1 MSATQKHVYLFS
13 ELDQAEA
20 YVQGNW
26 DSTRG
31 LLGGKGAN
39 LADMT
44 RLGVPVP
51 PGLTVTTESCNA
63 FLEAGEEFPQGMWE
77 QVLEGL
83 KVVEGKMGRKFG
95 DLHDPLLVS
104 CRSGAKFS
112 MPGMMDT
119 VLNIGINDAVAE
131 QMIRQT
137 SERFVYD
144 LYRRL
149 IQMFGSVV
157 MDVPDEVFE
166 AVIEAQRKVSGVKT
180 DAEMTAEDWKVVTK
194 QFKQIYNTY
203 THEDFPEDP
212 YLQLKLGTEAVFK
225 SWNSRRAQAYRNAA
239 GISHDLG
246 TAVNIQAMVYG
257 NISEDSGTGV
267 AMSRN
272 ASNGK
277 NELEGDFLMNTQGED
292 VVAGIRMTEPISE
305 LKTRL
310 PEVYNQFRE
319 IARKLEM
326 HYRNMQDMEFTIER
340 GTLWVLQT
348 RDGKRTAQAEVKI
361 AVEMVEEGMIT
372 RTEAVRRVKPEQ
384 VDFFLHPQLD
394 AGAMKEAKKIASGL
408 NVSPGAAVGMVA
420 FDADTAERWAK
431 HEGKQ
436 VIMARPETKPD
447 DVHGM
452 LAAEGILTSKGG
464 RTSHAALVAR
474 QFGKPAVVGVS
485 ELELDLIARK
495 MVVSD
500 SIIIEEGDWIS
511 LDGTLGEVYL
521 GQLPT
526 VVPDIKNPG
535 LIKLLSWADEIRKLG
550 VWANADYPRDAQR
563 AREYGAEG
571 IGLCRTEHMFFEAE
585 RMPIV
590 QRMIMARHT
599 LERKEALDQLLPLQR
614 GDFEGLFR
622 VMDGHPVIIRL
633 IDPPLH
639 EFLPSFEELVQGL
652 ADLKVRTQHFHTLS
666 EIDSALAE
674 IRVKQDY
681 LEQVEALREQNPMLG
696 TRGVR
701 LGILIPELTQMQVR
715 AIFEAACICSKD
727 GVDVQPEVM
736 IPLTSHVNE
745 LKIQQS
751 SLEEVACEVMKEQDL
766 EVKYKFGTMIELPRA
781 ALTADEIAEVAQFF
795 SFGTNDLTQTTFGIS
810 RDDAE
815 SGFLM
820 EYIQRGI
827 LKENPFA
834 SIDPNGVGK
843 LIDIG
848 VQGGRSSRPDLEVGI
863 CGEHGGDP
871 KSISLCHRLGLNYVS
886 CSPYRVPIARM
897 AAAHA
902 VLEENP

>member
-1 MSATQKHVYLFS
+1 
-13 ELDQAEA
+13 
-20 YVQGNW
+20 
-26 DSTRG
+26 
-31 LLGGKGAN
+31 
-39 LADMT
+39 
-44 RLGVPVP
+44 
-51 PGLTVTTESCNA
+51 
-63 FLEAGEEFPQGMWE
+63 
-77 QVLEGL
+77 
-83 KVVEGKMGRKFG
+83 
-95 DLHDPLLVS
+95 
-104 CRSGAKFS
+104 
-112 MPGMMDT
+112 
-119 VLNIGINDAVAE
+119 
-131 QMIRQT
+131 
-137 SERFVYD
+137 
-144 LYRRL
+144 
-149 IQMFGSVV
+149 
-157 MDVPDEVFE
+157 
-166 AVIEAQRKVSGVKT
+166 
-180 DAEMTAEDWKVVTK
+180 
-194 QFKQIYNTY
+194 
-203 THEDFPEDP
+203 
-212 YLQLKLGTEAVFK
+212 
-225 SWNSRRAQAYRNAA
+225 
-239 GISHDLG
+239 
-246 TAVNIQAMVYG
+246 MVYG

-277 NELEGDFLMNTQGED
+277 NELEGDFLMNAQGED

-361 AVEMVEEGMIT
+361 AVEMVEEELIT
-372 RTEAVRRVKPEQ
+372 RKEAVYRVKPEQ

-431 HEGKQ
+431 QEGKQ

-464 RTSHAALVAR
+464 RPSHAALVAR

-521 GQLPT
+521 GQFPT

-535 LIKLLSWADEIRKLG
+535 LIKLLSWTDEIRKLG
-550 VWANADYPRDAQR
+550 VWANAGYPRDAQG

-571 IGLCRTEHMFFEAE
+571 IGICRTEHMFFEAE

-622 VMDGHPVIIRL
+622 AMDGHPVIIRL

-745 LKIQQS
+745 L
-751 SLEEVACEVMKEQDL
+751 
-766 EVKYKFGTMIELPRA
+766 
-781 ALTADEIAEVAQFF
+781 
-795 SFGTNDLTQTTFGIS
+795 
-810 RDDAE
+810 
-815 SGFLM
+815 
-820 EYIQRGI
+820 
-827 LKENPFA
+827 
-834 SIDPNGVGK
+834 
-843 LIDIG
+843 
-848 VQGGRSSRPDLEVGI
+848 
-863 CGEHGGDP
+863 
-871 KSISLCHRLGLNYVS
+871 
-886 CSPYRVPIARM
+886 
-897 AAAHA
+897 
-902 VLEENP
+902 